1 MTYIIGFCG
10 GPGIAKSTTAADVY
24 AKLKQNARNVEYIP
38 EFAKTLTWAKDF
50 ETLKFQEYVTC
61 TQQYNQNI
69 MVGQVEAVITD
80 SPIITGL
87 MYYKETN
94 KKIRSAFEDYILES
108 FKAQKNI
115 LFLLK
120 RVKGYLKVGRTQ
132 SLEEAIEIDV
142 KIKRFLDDN
151 YINYI
156 EIDGNEEGANKAFE
170 IVKRCLSRK
179 SS

>member
-1 MTYIIGFCG
+1 
-10 GPGIAKSTTAADVY
+10 
-24 AKLKQNARNVEYIP
+24 
-38 EFAKTLTWAKDF
+38 
-50 ETLKFQEYVTC
+50 
-61 TQQYNQNI
+61 

-156 EIDGNEEGANKAFE
+156 EIDGNEEGAIKAFE
-170 IVKRCLSRK
+170 IVKEKLTISH
-179 SS
+179 

>member
-1 MTYIIGFCG
+1 MTYIVGFLG
-10 GPGIAKSTTAADVY
+10 GPGCGKSTTASDIY

-61 TQQYNQNI
+61 TQQYNQN
-69 MVGQVEAVITD
+69 VVLGQVEAVITD

-115 LFLLK
+115 LFFLK

-132 SLEEAIEIDV
+132 TLEEAIEIDNR
-142 KIKRFLDDN
+142 IKNFLDDN
-151 YINYI
+151 QISYI
-156 EIDGNEEGANKAFE
+156 EIDGNEEGAIQAFE
-170 IVKRCLSRK
+170 IVKEKLAIS
-179 SS
+179 